1 MPSNKQPDSVA
12 IGQTYGRLKVIA
24 FHHSDKRWRK
34 HYECECICGE
44 KKVVQGVLLK
54 SGNTK
59 SCGCLKRE
67 RAREKCLPHGTA
79 AMRQVIAGDKDKA
92 KKAGIEY
99 KLTVP
104 QFRAIAEGQC
114 FYCGKYGTN
123 TKKSPHGSGDY
134 SYNGLDKIE
143 PTKGYVLSNV
153 VSACKRCNFAKSNMS
168 QGEFMQW
175 IRTAYDH
182 LKQSA
187 MADQWSEVT
196 K

>member
-1 MPSNKQPDSVA
+1 MPKHTTPPKIQAGDVFHDLTVVELHHQDTRWRRHYLCRCKC
-12 IGQTYGRLKVIA
+12 GTEKVI
-24 FHHSDKRWRK
+24 
-34 HYECECICGE
+34 
-44 KKVVQGVLLK
+44 QGGLLT

-67 RAREKCLPHGTA
+67 KAREKCLPHGTA
-79 AMRQVIAGDKDKA
+79 AMRQVIAGYKDKA

-175 IRTAYDH
+175 IRTAYNH

-187 MADQWSEVT
+187 MAQQWGRI
-196 K
+196 